1 MISKY
6 NKFFKEKQMRDILN
20 LLEAV
25 VTEGVGLA
33 NRKPGDL
40 FKNPQGDVIAFQN
53 LEFYPESGSY
63 RDLNDAND
71 AIAKVSKSLGIAPEQ
86 IMWTNQ
92 PPKSRQFADEGGGYA
107 GFGIATFINQADG
120 QPYYLGRWFK
130 NISPN
135 RAQNNFAHEYIPGG
149 FKFASK
155 AGAKENTGYKPSE
168 VLTQFQNNTPET
180 IMEQIVAKFGEKSDE
195 VVAAATFMQ
204 ATKFPVTF
212 SKGNINFTAFRDY
225 FCEMLQP
232 VALVMGKQIK
242 GNAQEAATIF
252 FGPGAGYGDATI
264 SFNQGVTGGLYDS
277 LLVSPDGKQ
286 IKLSSKGKS
295 GANASVVNLLR
306 SIEELQVAPKGKKL
320 LEKHKNVVDI
330 LKTIDKSGHMGAPLR
345 LAAEYKLIT
354 AAEAM
359 EIMTLRG
366 YGPKDKI
373 QWRNKNLKDMYMS
386 RTPKDWSK
394 VIPLE
399 HMLSVVAYRVADYI
413 NENTNFGQAASEILN
428 HSALVQMYTEATE
441 SADTISITGFRAI
454 YPSETITGV
463 MLDASKAYMS
473 TQGKGNF
480 TFKILKNGAKET
492 DLDPVDNQADE
503 PKVKS
508 KAKTSTKELD
518 AVTQQSSGLK
528 ASAGG
533 VQTKLGSEKTL
544 GRKRQR

>member
-1 MISKY
+1 
-6 NKFFKEKQMRDILN
+6 MRNILN
-20 LLEAV
+20 QLEIIA
-25 VTEGVGLA
+25 EGVGLA

-40 FKNPQGDVIAFQN
+40 FKNPEGDVIAFQN
-53 LEFYPESGSY
+53 LDFYPESGSY
-63 RDLNDAND
+63 RDLNDAN
-71 AIAKVSKSLGIAPEQ
+71 ATIAKVSKSLGIAPEQ

-107 GFGIATFINQADG
+107 GFGIATFIDQAT
-120 QPYYLGRWFK
+120 QNPYYLGRWFK

-155 AGAKENTGYKPSE
+155 SGAKENTGYKPSE
-168 VLTQFQNNTPET
+168 VLTSFQNNTPET
-180 IMEQIVAKFGEKSDE
+180 ILSQIGEKFTTESFE
-195 VVAAATFMQ
+195 YRAAATFMQ
-204 ATKFPVTF
+204 ATKFPIVVE
-212 SKGNINFTAFRDY
+212 KGTMNFTAFRDY

-232 VALVMGKQIK
+232 AALVQGKPIK

-252 FGPGAGYGDATI
+252 FGPGQGYGDATI
-264 SFNQGVTGGLYDS
+264 SFNTSVTGGLYDS
-277 LLVSPDGKQ
+277 LLVSSEGKQ

-330 LKTIDKSGHMGAPLR
+330 LKTIDKDGHTNAPLR
-345 LAAEYKLIT
+345 LATEYKMIT
-354 AAEAM
+354 PDEAG
-359 EIMTLRG
+359 EILTLKS
-366 YGPKDKI
+366 YGPNDEIRWK
-373 QWRNKNLKDMYMS
+373 NKKLKELYMS
-386 RTPKDWSK
+386 RKPKDWSK

-399 HMLSVVAYRVADYI
+399 HMLSVIAYRVADYV
-413 NENTNFGQAASEILN
+413 NQNTNFGQAASEILN

-441 SADTISITGFRAI
+441 GKDTISITGFRAI

-480 TFKILKNGAKET
+480 TFKILKNGAKES
-492 DLDPVDNQADE
+492 DLNPVDNQQDE
-503 PKVKS
+503 PAAP
-508 KAKTSTKELD
+508 AKTTTADLD
-518 AVTQQSSGLK
+518 AYTQKSSGLK

-533 VQTKLGSEKTL
+533 VEKKLGSEKTL